1 MHWFCDFSKVPGKI
15 HGKHRQFVKRSG
27 NRACNRTCILHTVTH
42 LSISIY
48 PSSTRHLF
56 GIESNWKKVGFVYV
70 TECVTV
76 FFLSEG
82 GDWKFGE
89 QWNGCLIF
97 KLHTDK

>member
-1 MHWFCDFSKVPGKI
+1 MHSLWDFSKVPGKI

-27 NRACNRTCILHTVTH
+27 NRPCNRTCILHTVTH

-56 GIESNWKKVGFVYV
+56 IWNRIELEKKRGFVYV

-76 FFLSEG
+76 FWSEG
-82 GDWKFGE
+82 GDWKFDG
-89 QWNGCLIF
+89 QWNGCLI
-97 KLHTDK
+97 